1 MRKKIF
7 LISLILIS
15 VFILVGCDSL
25 LWDGMYDIKYVVSGT
40 ARSVDLTIENSSGG
54 VSQYSNKSLPWE
66 YVFSVKSSK
75 YNSPFLYVSAQNN
88 NSSGSVTV
96 KIYIKKSIEENYALF
111 KTSTSKGSYVISTVY
126 GSL

>member
-54 VSQYSNKSLPWE
+54 VFQYSNKSLPWE